1 MPPLPLSH
9 ARRALQAA
17 PGRPEP
23 CKCRRAPLP
32 LPLPICP
39 SPPAPAHTHTCTPT
53 AVILFATL
61 ADCASQRLPPGRAAR
76 PPASFLPIAPR
87 PASSSPSAA
96 APVAAAAAGP
106 RRDSQQGAGADRNRP
121 VDPLMSAYP
130 GPSVQGYGHAHGHG
144 HTPGHGYSGVSR
156 GHTHAGYSA
165 VSHGVYPPST
175 LDPAQLA
182 LGASAGAYAAT
193 VPVSLPMAGG
203 ERDMFFEGGFVD
215 DAAALEGLDLDEVL
229 REDWSWLDSGAGA
242 GAGPAPL

>member
-1 MPPLPLSH
+1 MLIDGEKW
-9 ARRALQAA
+9 ACEAK
-17 PGRPEP
+17 GRPFSTCSVCHRSP
-23 CKCRRAPLP
+23 CPTPDEHSKLRQ
-32 LPLPICP
+32 
-39 SPPAPAHTHTCTPT
+39 SDQNPAN
-53 AVILFATL
+53 
-61 ADCASQRLPPGRAAR
+61 RLPPGRAAR

-96 APVAAAAAGP
+96 APVPAAAAAAAGS

-130 GPSVQGYGHAHGHG
+130 GPAVPGYGHAHGHG
-144 HTPGHGYSGVSR
+144 QGYTGVSR
-156 GHTHAGYSA
+156 GHHVHAGYPA

-193 VPVSLPMAGG
+193 VPMSLPMAGG
-203 ERDMFFEGGFVD
+203 ERDLFFEGGFVD

-229 REDWSWLDSGAGA
+229 REDWSWLDSGAGTGA